1 MASLQRIFR
10 CVLECHVVP
19 SNAIARAGFKERY
32 GGEQPDVLL
41 VGGGEAPH
49 SIRLQQAGAK
59 FPLYTQ
65 YIHTPTTLAGRWS
78 RAAAAQEVYRGWG
91 DEVTHYYLVED
102 VLKLHP
108 GQILQLFRVAVG
120 EEEPVLRGFK
130 GGSEQQRYG
139 NGYGHG
145 AVETFLAG
153 MGEWFYNNGET
164 MAETI
169 ACVLEDRGEED
180 VVDIG
185 GEGIVGSEDG

>member
-1 MASLQRIFR
+1 M
-10 CVLECHVVP
+10 P
-19 SNAIARAGFKERY
+19 SNAVARGRYKERY
-32 GGEQPDVLL
+32 GGGGGGGDDAQQPEVLL
-41 VGGGEAPH
+41 VGGEALH
-49 SIRLQQAGAK
+49 SIHLQQQQEQQVGAK

-65 YIHTPTTLAGRWS
+65 YIHSTATLAGRWS
-78 RAAAAQEVYRGWG
+78 KAAAAQEVYRGWG

-108 GQILQLFRVAVG
+108 GQILQLFRGAVG

-130 GGSEQQRYG
+130 GGGEQQRYG
-139 NGYGHG
+139 NGV
-145 AVETFLAG
+145 VETFLAG

-180 VVDIG
+180 AESDG
-185 GEGIVGSEDG
+185 GGIVGNEDG